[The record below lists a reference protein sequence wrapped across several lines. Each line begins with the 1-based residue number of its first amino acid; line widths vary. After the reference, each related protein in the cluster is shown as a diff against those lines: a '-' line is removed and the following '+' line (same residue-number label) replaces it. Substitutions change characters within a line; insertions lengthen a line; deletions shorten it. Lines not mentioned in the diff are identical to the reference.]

1 MAARFFPAAANRA
14 AGNSPSPTN
23 AVSNKQFAPQI
34 EFVVYAHPS
43 CGPEPHDG
51 FLLWHSCPL
60 ANSLFAPYLHTMPT
74 FSKDERLKSR
84 KTIALLFKG
93 GESFVAYP
101 LRVVWTE
108 MTAEVSADAGLNAAA
123 QVAIS
128 VPKKHFK
135 TAVMRN
141 LLKRRIREAWRLHKH
156 ELYTKLKDRRI
167 ALMLMYIAKE
177 ELDFR
182 EIEGGVKKLSRKFP
196 GL

>member
-1 MAARFFPAAANRA
+1 
-14 AGNSPSPTN
+14 
-23 AVSNKQFAPQI
+23 
-34 EFVVYAHPS
+34 
-43 CGPEPHDG
+43 
-51 FLLWHSCPL
+51 
-60 ANSLFAPYLHTMPT
+60 MPT

-93 GESFVAYP
+93 GHSFVAYP
-101 LRVVWTE
+101 IRVVWTE
-108 MTAEVSADAGLNAAA
+108 VAPDAPAEAGLALPGVA

-135 TAVMRN
+135 TAVARN

-156 ELYTKLKDRRI
+156 ELYTKLKERRI

-177 ELDFR
+177 ELDFQ

-196 GL
+196 E